1 MTEKPHEAHGSAD
14 AHGHAGDHG
23 HGEAHGSPFIQ
34 HHYDDAQHQF
44 DSGKL
49 GIWLFL
55 AQEVLFFSALFV
67 AYILYRYH
75 HPEIYSYAHKYLDVK
90 YGAINTAVLIF
101 SSLTA
106 AWAVRCAQLNQRRGL
121 ILCIALTIGCACAFL
136 GIKYIEYSHKVHEH
150 ILFGRYFDPCVS
162 SGGRELLTRNNNCAG
177 TKSTVVWDYGTG
189 APTAGCFTD
198 IDQDPRREGVQA
210 DCTVKEYALTE
221 TPKRVREPKK
231 DAAGKPVVGADGQPV
246 TEEVE
251 KIDATETFKRDL
263 TQRCPEEPLPGHA
276 ETGSQVEGEGEHP
289 GATPGKF
296 PCWRPAY
303 QPAVCKKGVGI
314 LVEYGDHDERE
325 HIRIKA
331 ECKPPPKPADAGDLL
346 ADKPQ
351 PLELGVPLIQPR
363 HQLTVH
369 EQHELEAAG
378 PPPEHTNMF
387 FTIYFAMTGLH
398 GIHVLFGV
406 GVFTWLLIRSIK
418 GHFTPDYFGP
428 IDYAAL
434 YWHIVDLIWIFLFPL
449 LYLIH

>member
-1 MTEKPHEAHGSAD
+1 MSEQLHEAHVGEHD
-14 AHGHAGDHG
+14 HAGGDEHG
-23 HGEAHGSPFIQ
+23 HGEGHGSPFLQ

-44 DSGKL
+44 DAGKL

-106 AWAVRCAQLNQRRGL
+106 AWGVRCAQLNQRRGL
-121 ILCIALTIGCACAFL
+121 ILCIALTIACACAFL

-177 TKSTVVWDYGTG
+177 TKSTIEWDYGAGKATTG
-189 APTAGCFTD
+189 CYSD
-198 IDQDPRREGVQA
+198 LDQDPRTEGVQA
-210 DCTVKEYALTE
+210 DCQVKEYGLFRPA
-221 TPKRVREPKK
+221 PKP
-231 DAAGKPVVGADGQPV
+231 GKPADAGPEAGG
-246 TEEVE
+246 EEKLIE
-251 KIDATETFKRDL
+251 KFKRDIPE
-263 TQRCPEEPLPGHA
+263 RCAEEPIGDEAHTAAPR
-276 ETGSQVEGEGEHP
+276 
-289 GATPGKF
+289 KY

-303 QPAVCKKGVGI
+303 QPAVCKRDVGI
-314 LVEYGDHDERE
+314 LVEYGDEEERE
-325 HIRIKA
+325 FVRIKA
-331 ECKPPPKPADAGDLL
+331 QCKPAPKPADAGDLL
-346 ADKPQ
+346 ADRAQ
-351 PLELGVPLIQPR
+351 PLVLGQRAIQPR

-369 EQHELEAAG
+369 EEHEQEAMG

-406 GVFTWLLIRSIK
+406 GVFTWLLIRSLK